1 MAGTSVAGG
10 NRAGGDG
17 GWGSNSRVTLV
28 APRTR
33 VDLALPSDVPFADLL
48 PTLLRYAGDDLA
60 DDPNA
65 KEGWTLTRL
74 GGVSVDSS
82 RTPAQ
87 LDVRDGELLYLR
99 PRGTE
104 APQLVFDDVVDA
116 VATATQQRAGRWQP
130 ETTRRFGL
138 SLGLVALL
146 GGAFAVLF
154 AGPPQAPSGAVGLGT
169 AAALLLVGVLLSRA
183 LGDARTGVAFAL
195 VSCVYAGIGGL
206 LVFAGDRTLGEL
218 AAPHAVVGATAVLL
232 VVVIAAVGV
241 ADAVAVFLAAG
252 VCAVALVI
260 GTTICLVTGAEPAA
274 GAAVVITVAFA
285 AVPALP
291 MLSYRL
297 ARLPVPSVPSGPED
311 LKRDTETVDGEQALT
326 LADRADG
333 FLAGM
338 LGALAVVGA
347 ACAALVAV
355 AGYPGVAMAAVLGV
369 LLMARARWFLG
380 RAHRL
385 PLLIA
390 GAVALGAAAAAAFV
404 ENGQSV
410 RLTAVLGAV
419 LAVAV
424 VSIWYGLVGPKRKA
438 SPVWGR
444 TLDIFEVLLIL
455 ALVPLALW
463 VGGIYGW
470 IRTLRG

>member
-1 MAGTSVAGG
+1 VAANNGAGG
-10 NRAGGDG
+10 
-17 GWGSNSRVTLV
+17 NSRVTLV

-33 VDLALPSDVPFADLL
+33 VDLALPSDVPFADML

-60 DDPNA
+60 DDSSA

-74 GGVSVDSS
+74 GGVSLDSS

-87 LDVRDGELLYLR
+87 LNVRDGELLYLR
-99 PRGTE
+99 PRGAD

-116 VATATQQRAGRWQP
+116 VATATQQRGGRWRP

-138 SLGLVALL
+138 TLGLVALL

-154 AGPPQAPSGAVGLGT
+154 AGPPQAPSGAVGLVV
-169 AAALLLVGVLLSRA
+169 AAAMLLVGVLLSRA
-183 LGDARTGVAFAL
+183 FGDARTGIAFAL

-206 LVFAGDRTLGEL
+206 LVFGADRTLGEL
-218 AAPHAVVGATAVLL
+218 TAPHAVVGATAVLL

-241 ADAVAVFLAAG
+241 ADTVAVFLAAG
-252 VCAVALVI
+252 VCAVALVV
-260 GTTICLVTGAEPAA
+260 GTTISLVTGTDAA
-274 GAAVVITVAFA
+274 GGAAVVVTLAFA
-285 AVPALP
+285 VVPALP
-291 MLSYRL
+291 MLAYRM
-297 ARLPVPSVPSGPED
+297 ARLPVPSVPTGPED
-311 LKRDTETVDGEQALT
+311 LKRDTESVDGARALT
-326 LADRADG
+326 LADRADE

-338 LGALAVVGA
+338 LGALAVLGA
-347 ACAALVAV
+347 ASAALVSV

-390 GAVALGAAAAAAFV
+390 GAVALGAAAAATFI
-404 ENGQSV
+404 ENGQSI

-424 VSIWYGLVGPKRKA
+424 VSIWYGLTGSGRKA
-438 SPVWGR
+438 SPLWGR
-444 TLDIFEVLLIL
+444 ALDIFEVLLIL
-455 ALVPLALW
+455 TLIPLAFW
-463 VGGIYGW
+463 VSGIYGW
-470 IRTLRG
+470 IRTIRG

>member
-1 MAGTSVAGG
+1 MGVGRVAGNSG
-10 NRAGGDG
+10 AGG
-17 GWGSNSRVTLV
+17 NSRVTLV

-33 VDLALPSDVPFADLL
+33 VDLALPSDVPLADML

-60 DDPNA
+60 DDPGA

-74 GGVSVDSS
+74 GGVSLDSS

-87 LDVRDGELLYLR
+87 LDVHDGELLYLR
-99 PRGTE
+99 PRGAD
-104 APQLVFDDVVDA
+104 APQPVFDDVVDA
-116 VATATQQRAGRWQP
+116 VATATQQRGGRWRP
-130 ETTRRFGL
+130 ETTRQFGL
-138 SLGLVALL
+138 ALGLVALL
-146 GGAFAVLF
+146 GGALAVLF
-154 AGPPQAPSGAVGLGT
+154 AGPPQAPSGAVGLGMG
-169 AAALLLVGVLLSRA
+169 AALLLVGVLLSRA

-206 LVFAGDRTLGEL
+206 LVLGADRTLGEL

-241 ADAVAVFLAAG
+241 ADAVPVFLAAG
-252 VCAVALVI
+252 VCAVALVV
-260 GTTICLVTGAEPAA
+260 GTLICLITGADPAG
-274 GAAVVITVAFA
+274 GAAVVVTIAFA

-291 MLSYRL
+291 MLAYRL

-311 LKRDTETVDGEQALT
+311 LKRDTESVDGDRALT

-338 LGALAVVGA
+338 LGALAVLGA
-347 ACAALVAV
+347 ASAALVAV

-390 GAVALGAAAAAAFV
+390 GAVALGAAATAAFL
-404 ENGQSV
+404 ENGQST

-419 LAVAV
+419 LAIAV
-424 VSIWYGLVGPKRKA
+424 VSIWYALTGPGRKA
-438 SPVWGR
+438 SPLWGR
-444 TLDIFEVLLIL
+444 ALDIFEVLLIL

-463 VGGIYGW
+463 VSGIYGW
-470 IRTLRG
+470 IRTIRG